1 MSFAREKSN
10 VGLLVGSQI
19 LFLITSITVMT
30 LSGVVGLHLA
40 PTPALATLPVTGMM
54 LGALVFTLPASLLM
68 KHIGRRVGFLIGA
81 SVGGIG
87 GGVVSVAGVVAGSFW
102 LFFVGSLLFG
112 LYQGFATY
120 YRFAAAEVASD
131 TFKPRAL
138 SLVMAGG
145 VFAAFLGPWNASH
158 SHGLVSHAMHDAGD
172 MGMAHQL
179 AEATNA
185 GPYLMLALLAGLAV
199 ILLSFLR
206 VPQVIEDAAHG
217 AARSFSEISQQVV
230 FRVALLC
237 SVVGYSVMV
246 LVMTATPL
254 AMTAQGF
261 SMNHIATVMQW
272 HVLGMFAPSFFTG
285 SLIVRF
291 GVYRILLTG
300 SLALL
305 LAFATAL
312 TGTTFGH
319 FLVALILLG
328 IGWNF
333 LFIGGSNLLTQA
345 HTPAERG
352 TVQGVNDFLIFAL
365 VALSSLL
372 SGVLF
377 YAVGWS
383 GIQWLMLPLAGV
395 TGVLVWWY
403 QRARKAES
411 VAA

>member
-1 MSFAREKSN
+1 MTFKREKTN

-30 LSGVVGLHLA
+30 LSGVVGLQLA
-40 PTPALATLPVTGMM
+40 PSPALATLPVTGMM

-68 KHIGRRVGFLIGA
+68 KQIGRRLGFLIGA

-87 GGVVSVAGVVAGSFW
+87 GGVVSVAGVVSGSFW
-102 LFFVGSLLFG
+102 LFFAGSLLFG

-131 TFKPRAL
+131 GFKPRAL

-158 SHGLVSHAMHDAGD
+158 SHGLVSHAMHDTGT
-172 MGMAHQL
+172 MAHGL
-179 AEATNA
+179 ADAANA
-185 GPYLMLALLAGLAV
+185 GPYLMLALLGGLAV
-199 ILLSFLR
+199 ILLAFLR
-206 VPQVIEDAAHG
+206 VPKVIEDAAYG
-217 AARSFSEISQQVV
+217 AARTFGEIAQQGV

-254 AMTAQGF
+254 AMTAQGY
-261 SMNHIATVMQW
+261 SMNQIATVMQW

-291 GVYRILLTG
+291 GVYRILLAG

-305 LAFATAL
+305 LAFTTAL
-312 TGTTFGH
+312 SGPGFGQ

-383 GIQWLMLPLAGV
+383 GIQWLMLPFALI
-395 TGVLVWWY
+395 TGLVVWRY
-403 QRARKAES
+403 QRVQTAVAS
-411 VAA
+411 VL

>member
-1 MSFAREKSN
+1 MKHEKTN

-40 PTPALATLPVTGMM
+40 PSPALATLPVTGMM

-68 KHIGRRVGFLIGA
+68 KQIGRRLGFLIGA

-87 GGVVSVAGVVAGSFW
+87 GGVVSVAGVVSGSFW
-102 LFFVGSLLFG
+102 LFFAGSLLFG

-131 TFKPRAL
+131 SFKPRAL

-158 SHGLVSHAMHDAGD
+158 SHGLVSHAMHDASE
-172 MGMAHQL
+172 MGMAHPL
-179 AEATNA
+179 VEATNA
-185 GPYLMLALLAGLAV
+185 GPYLMLVFLAGVAV

-206 VPQVIEDAAHG
+206 VPKVIEDAAHG
-217 AARSFSEISQQVV
+217 AARSFGEIAQQGV

-254 AMTAQGF
+254 AMTAQGY
-261 SMNHIATVMQW
+261 SMNQIATVMQW

-291 GVYRILLTG
+291 GVYRILLAG

-305 LAFATAL
+305 LAFTTAL
-312 TGTTFGH
+312 SGSGFGQ

-383 GIQWLMLPLAGV
+383 GIQWLMLPLAVV
-395 TGVLVWWY
+395 TGAIVWWY
-403 QRARKAES
+403 QRAQQSES
-411 VAA
+411 VAV

>member
-30 LSGVVGLHLA
+30 LSGVVGLQLA
-40 PTPALATLPVTGMM
+40 PSPALATLPVTGMM

-68 KHIGRRVGFLIGA
+68 KQIGRRFGFLIGA

-87 GGVVSVAGVVAGSFW
+87 GGVVSVAGVVSGSFW
-102 LFFVGSLLFG
+102 LFFAGSLLFG

-131 TFKPRAL
+131 GFKPRAL

-158 SHGLVSHAMHDAGD
+158 SHGLVSHAMHDVGS
-172 MGMAHQL
+172 MAHGL
-179 AEATNA
+179 ADATNA

-199 ILLSFLR
+199 ILLAFLR
-206 VPQVIEDAAHG
+206 VPKVIEDAAHG
-217 AARSFSEISQQVV
+217 AARTFGEIAQQGV

-237 SVVGYSVMV
+237 SVIGYSVMV

-254 AMTAQGF
+254 AMTAQGY
-261 SMNHIATVMQW
+261 SMNQIATVMQW

-291 GVYRILLTG
+291 GVYRILLAG

-305 LAFATAL
+305 LAFTTAL
-312 TGTTFGH
+312 SGPGFGQ

-383 GIQWLMLPLAGV
+383 GIQWLMLPLAGI
-395 TGVLVWWY
+395 TGVIVWWY
-403 QRARKAES
+403 QRAKQAES
-411 VAA
+411 VPV